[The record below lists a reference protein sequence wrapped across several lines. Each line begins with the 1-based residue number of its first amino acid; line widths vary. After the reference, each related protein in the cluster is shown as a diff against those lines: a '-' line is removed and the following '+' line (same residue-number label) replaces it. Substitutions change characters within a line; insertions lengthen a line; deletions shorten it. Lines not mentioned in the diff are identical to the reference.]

1 MTLRILA
8 LDTATPACSVALWQD
23 GNIIANQRLVEQ
35 QHSQYILPMIEQL
48 LAESQ
53 LSLSQLDAL
62 AVGQGPGSFTGVRM
76 AVSVAQGLAF
86 GANLPVLPISTL
98 AILAEQV
105 YQLTGHSRVLTAI
118 DARMNELYWAVY
130 QKDVQQ
136 QWQCYQTEQVIA
148 AEQIEQQVARWP
160 TDYQQATWATAGTGW
175 QVVPQL
181 LNQQLTL
188 VNSSVIYPYAEFILP
203 LAVTAWQQQLQ
214 ISAQQLQPS
223 YLRND
228 VAWKKSS

>member
-8 LDTATPACSVALWQD
+8 LDTATPACSVAIWQD
-23 GNIIANQRLVEQ
+23 GNIIAKQRLVEQ

-48 LAESQ
+48 LSEGQ
-53 LSLSQLDAL
+53 LSLAQLDAI
-62 AVGQGPGSFTGVRM
+62 AVGKGPGSFTGVRM

-86 GANLPVLPISTL
+86 GANLPILPISTL
-98 AILAEQV
+98 AILAEQA
-105 YQLTGHSRVLTAI
+105 YQLTGHTQVLTAI

-130 QKDVQQ
+130 QKNAQQ
-136 QWQCYQTEQVIA
+136 QWHCYQTEQVIA
-148 AEQIEQQVARWP
+148 AGQIEQQVTHWP
-160 TDYQQATWATAGTGW
+160 MDYQQAIWATAGTGW
-175 QVVPQL
+175 QVSPQL
-181 LNQQLTL
+181 LSQQLTL
-188 VNSSVIYPYAEFILP
+188 VNTAVVYPYAEFMLP

-214 ISAQQLQPS
+214 IPAQQCQPS